1 MRKSLFFLILA
12 LAVSVSQAQKNYPTL
27 DRWLEEHVQQMG
39 GHAVL
44 MIYKDGN
51 LIYSHAVNDVNRR
64 QKIATRM
71 VARRQGKNPSEL
83 LQDYDENTKQRIAS
97 CSKWLTAALVM
108 TFVDEGRLSLTDS
121 IGKYLPVMTAHGK
134 GAITIWQCLSH
145 LTGIKQTGLGEEDPV
160 ENEGSDKRGK
170 MKNLKTTNWTSM
182 EDAVNSIASQ
192 PMEGEPGK
200 TFHYGNAGLQLAA
213 AVIETISGKSFE
225 TLFQERIAK
234 PCGMKQ
240 TDFGNKRVPLAA
252 GGAWSTARDYMQFL
266 QMILNKGSYGGKRV
280 LSEKSIEAMQMD
292 YTKNARVVYAPIN
305 AGKTGYGFGEWIF
318 KEASS
323 TSKAVVSSPGLFGSF
338 PWVDYNKGYCSLLF
352 TFNLKNK
359 GRDDLYASLRNIVN
373 EVVK

>member
-1 MRKSLFFLILA
+1 
-12 LAVSVSQAQKNYPTL
+12 
-27 DRWLEEHVQQMG
+27 
-39 GHAVL
+39 
-44 MIYKDGN
+44 
-51 LIYSHAVNDVNRR
+51 
-64 QKIATRM
+64 M

-121 IGKYLPVMTAHGK
+121 IGKYLPVMNAHGK

-266 QMILNKGSYGGKRV
+266 QMILNKGTYGGKRV